1 MGCILLS
8 LLGDLKLISW
18 GKILTDR
25 IQIAVLKLHVP
36 GIVLDVDAA
45 LTDIQS
51 DETVGSWKRVSA
63 TLKKVGGAGK
73 LTLELVGAE
82 KFGEGPES
90 DTVVTITRL
99 GEASSASQDVIGVVE
114 DVVSKAVVVPHYDKG
129 VVSLNNLHKGGQLCI
144 VAGRGDVRVV
154 DLEDLPGS
162 VGVLKVGL
170 QEIDLHLRILEARRG
185 VVIHVHGSGL

>member
-1 MGCILLS
+1 LGCILLS
-8 LLGDLKLISW
+8 LLGDLKLVSR

-25 IQIAVLKLHVP
+25 KQIAVLKLHVP

-90 DTVVTITRL
+90 DTVVTVARL
-99 GEASSASQDVIGVVE
+99 GEASSASQDVIGVVK
-114 DVVSKAVVVPHYDKG
+114 DVVGKAVVVSHDDKA
-129 VVSLNNLHKGGQLCI
+129 VVSLDNLHQGGQLGI

-154 DLEDLPGS
+154 DLEDLPSS
-162 VGVLKVGL
+162 VGVLKVRL
-170 QEIDLHLRILEARRG
+170 QEIDLNLRSLEARRG
-185 VVIHVHGSGL
+185 VVIHVHGSAL